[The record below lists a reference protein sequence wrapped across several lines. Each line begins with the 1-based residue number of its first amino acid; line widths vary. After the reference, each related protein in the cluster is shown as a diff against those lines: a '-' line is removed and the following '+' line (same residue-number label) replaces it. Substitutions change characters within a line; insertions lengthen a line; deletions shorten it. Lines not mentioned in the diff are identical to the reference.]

1 MDFETPFEV
10 GDSLEEVALFAIS
23 QTNIVEGGHSDD
35 GALSLDLLLDFEASR
50 VVLNSLGV
58 VPLLI
63 INSTDDIE
71 S

>member
-1 MDFETPFEV
+1 LDFETPFEV
-10 GDSLEEVALFAIS
+10 GDSLEEVPLFVIS
-23 QTNIVEGGHSDD
+23 PTNIVEGGHSDD
-35 GALSLDLLLDFEASR
+35 GTLALDLLLDFEASR

-63 INSTDDIE
+63 INSTDNME